1 MSVAGRKV
9 VLTLGRRVMTAG
21 VAAVLSKG
29 EVMGLLEMQATGN
42 WGQTCEEDC
51 ASNDEAV
58 RSGDARVVSLHET
71 RVGKVFVITEWNR
84 LLTTVML
91 ASEY

>member
-1 MSVAGRKV
+1 MSVTGRKV
-9 VLTLGRRVMTAG
+9 VLTLGRCVMTAG

-29 EVMGLLEMQATGN
+29 EVMGLLEM
-42 WGQTCEEDC
+42 QTCEEDC